1 MISFDFF
8 SSILSY
14 LDPYTTFET
23 NIVGIYEEKKL
34 SPRIPPLNLHDK
46 KLEEYPSNM
55 FATMFHGLLD

>member
-23 NIVGIYEEKKL
+23 NIVDIYDKNIL